1 MAKQL
6 GGSMG
11 SHKHGVSG
19 TPGHSPRFR
28 HQLQLEINRKEKD
41 DQEKRARRKQ
51 LSESKNSVVELF
63 SSVNQKKRKKKHK

>member
-19 TPGHSPRFR
+19 VAGHSPRFR
-28 HQLQLEINRKEKD
+28 HQCQLEVSTKEKEE
-41 DQEKRARRKQ
+41 QEKRKRRHQ
-51 LSESKNSVVELF
+51 LSDLKGTVAELF
-63 SSVNQKKRKKKHK
+63 ASAKPKKRKKSK